1 MVAKKTKNTLL
12 ILVFGFVFLTGSI
25 GCSTTRITALDGD
38 IYPLPVGTIIQTED
52 GPIPVTS
59 PSYLITERFLEE
71 IARVRLEEK

>member
-1 MVAKKTKNTLL
+1 MDGKRIKRNLL
-12 ILVFGFVFLTGSI
+12 ILAFGFVFLTGSI

-52 GPIPVTS
+52 GTIPVTS